1 MTPRRH
7 LARAVVALVG
17 VLVAILLIWG
27 TAALVVPALAASRGP
42 TPPSPVIFP
51 QQVIPISFSHAEHLS
66 KEKLDCAFCHDSAES
81 STSSSDR
88 MLPGHAECSICHE
101 LDEKEPNKEVAA
113 GKPDAKCVSC
123 HPGWTGTGA
132 PAKIVLPAPN
142 LKFNHKLHVGKKIR
156 CQECHGDLL
165 KEEVGLATRLQL
177 PKMKLCLGCHDGRTA
192 KQTCTTCHKGQP
204 SGRLVTEFAEGDL
217 APTGQIHGDAHDASF
232 RTQHARVGRDKAK
245 YCESCHAKDF
255 CTGCHDGVAKPLDFH
270 GGDYV
275 TTHPIEARRNNPDCS
290 SCHRRQTF
298 CVGCHNRLGVTAREE
313 TTAFSTGGDGCQPGE
328 RCFHPQGNFGGFR
341 GVSLDGRP
349 GDPIRSGSHHSF
361 QAQRN
366 IRACASCH
374 EEDFCVGCHGSTTRN
389 TPSPVNPHPRG
400 WATSAKCRA
409 LSAKNGRMCLK
420 CHIDPN
426 EARCL

>member
-1 MTPRRH
+1 MVQRPR
-7 LARAVVALVG
+7 LVLLSVG
-17 VLVAILLIWG
+17 VAAVLALAA
-27 TAALVVPALAASRGP
+27 TAVKVVPALAAPRWRMAA
-42 TPPSPVIFP
+42 PSPVIFP
-51 QQVIPISFSHAEHLS
+51 QQTIPISFSHAEHLS
-66 KEKLDCAFCHDSAES
+66 KEKLDCAFCHEPAQT

-101 LDEKEPNKEVAA
+101 LDEKAPNKEVEA

-123 HPGWTGTGA
+123 HPGWTGG
-132 PAKIVLPAPN
+132 KVELIVLPAPH
-142 LKFNHKLHVGKKIR
+142 LKFNHKLHVGQKIR

-177 PKMKLCLGCHDGRTA
+177 PKMKLCLGCHDGKTA
-192 KQTCTTCHKGQP
+192 KQSCTTCHTGTP
-204 SGRLVTEFAEGDL
+204 SGRLQTELASGDL
-217 APTGQIHGDAHDASF
+217 VPTGQIHGDAHDASF
-232 RTQHARVGRDKAK
+232 RRDHARVARDKAK

-275 TTHPIEARRNNPDCS
+275 TTHPIEARRNSPDCS

-313 TTAFSTGGDGCQPGE
+313 TTAFSLGAAEGCQPGQ
-328 RCFHPQGNFGGFR
+328 RCFHPQGFFGGFR
-341 GVSLDGRP
+341 GANADGSP
-349 GDPIRSGSHHSF
+349 GAPIRAGSHHSF

-374 EEDFCVGCHGSTTRN
+374 EEDFCVGCHGSTTRS
-389 TPSPVNPHPRG
+389 TVMAVNPHPRG
-400 WATSAKCRA
+400 WATSAKCKA
-409 LSAKNGRMCLK
+409 LASRNGRMCLK

-426 EARCL
+426 EARCQ